1 ELILYACV
9 GAMLAVI
16 QEVHIP
22 FQELIVRVRLGVHQ
36 LNYAKRG
43 ASDGEDVHAT
53 VVVAL
58 DDLGHFRGATDTDN
72 SLRQTQQHSELRLF
86 LDAAAHHFPVS
97 WLEYMQGK
105 SCAGKE
111 NDVQREKRNS
121 FRPREC
127 HS

>member
-1 ELILYACV
+1 
-9 GAMLAVI
+9 MLAVI
-16 QEVHIP
+16 QEVDIP
-22 FQELIVRVRLGVHQ
+22 FQEVVVRVRLGVHQ
-36 LNYAKRG
+36 LNYAKRR

-58 DDLGHFRGATDTDN
+58 DDLGPFGGATDADN

-86 LDAAAHHFPVS
+86 LDATAHHLAVAWF
-97 WLEYMQGK
+97 EYMQGEG
-105 SCAGKE
+105 CAGKE